1 MVFKNNS
8 HNAVSDFKQ
17 QFGFVDLDLAFIIN
31 QNILE
36 FGSCSLIANLK
47 LILKA
52 IRFLVSFH
60 TLFSYQ
66 SQSFPLSPYPRQKT
80 HIMAL
85 PKSLQFPVSLWD
97 SCTILNSLCSHLNAL
112 SFISQYMQ
120 ENQRWVS
127 SRSESYMFGVY
138 SLWAYCWFLC
148 SV

>member
-1 MVFKNNS
+1 MLNKCFFKNNS

-17 QFGFVDLDLAFIIN
+17 QFGFVDLDLAFLLTRTYLN
-31 QNILE
+31 LVPVP
-36 FGSCSLIANLK
+36 LIANLK

-52 IRFLVSFH
+52 TRFLVSFH

-66 SQSFPLSPYPRQKT
+66 PQSFPFSPYPPQKT

-120 ENQRWVS
+120 ENQR
-127 SRSESYMFGVY
+127 
-138 SLWAYCWFLC
+138 
-148 SV
+148 